1 MINADKL
8 LGMYKN
14 MYQSRYY
21 EEISVQLNKE
31 KKIVGSIHAGE
42 GEEACGVG
50 IVSAMKPEDILSPS
64 YRDISAVIA
73 KGVTLKEMTCL
84 LYGKQHSI
92 TNGRT
97 RTLHVG
103 DLDRGILPGNPILG
117 ASTAVAI
124 GAALASKKDD
134 AKRVVV
140 NIFGDGALNEGAVY
154 ESMNFASVFKL
165 PIVFVI
171 VNNRYAWSTPTNT
184 HNNLTILAD
193 RAKAYGIKA
202 YIADGN
208 DVMDV
213 NDVVSKAVEAA
224 RAGEGPAIVELRAYR
239 WSGHSGNDKNVYREM
254 PERIWHKLNDPVKR
268 VHEYLIQMEYI
279 SEEELNKWEAEMK
292 QEVDDAYEYARN
304 DEDPKPEDVL
314 DINAMMYLK

>member
-1 MINADKL
+1 MINKDKL

-21 EEISVQLNKE
+21 EEVSVQLNKE

-50 IVSAMKPEDILSPS
+50 IVSAMEKDDVLSPS

-73 KGVTLKEMTCL
+73 KGATLKEMTCL
-84 LYGKQHSI
+84 LYGKQHAM

-97 RTLHVG
+97 RTLHIG
-103 DLDRGILPGNPILG
+103 DLDRSILPGNPILG

-124 GAALASKKDD
+124 GAALAFKKDN

-154 ESMNFASVFKL
+154 ESMNFASVYKL

-171 VNNRYAWSTPTNT
+171 VNNRYAWSTPTAA

-193 RAKAYGIKA
+193 RAKAFNIPA
-202 YIADGN
+202 YIGDGN

-213 NDVVSKAVEAA
+213 NDVVSKAVEGA
-224 RAGEGPAIVELRAYR
+224 RAGNGPAIVELRTYR

-254 PERIWHKLNDPVKR
+254 DERVWNKLNDPVKR
-268 VHEYLIQMEYI
+268 VHEYILQMEYMK
-279 SEEELNKWEAEMK
+279 EDELVKWEAEMK

-304 DEDPKPEDVL
+304 DVDPNPADVL
-314 DINAMMYLK
+314 DINAMLYLK